1 MGKSW
6 SSWSLINPCST
17 QAFVSSRAGRC
28 LEHCLMNPLHLPAM
42 HFAQQPFLCS
52 SIKLALTDAILHSQV
67 DHSREQISL
76 REGAYRPLHKDK
88 LSSQNRLEWVL
99 KADWAGQMSSQRRIP
114 DHWSKS
120 HLSAR
125 LRSSLAYW
133 WWRWDCVCNHF
144 GRPVLGVSPA
154 GSRRRWESRA
164 EQRGCLA
171 TSLLSCMSGLWFI
184 PTHSISLSRLR
195 EPGSDQDKQLA
206 RTSPERQNSRRE
218 WQRQTFSELNDR
230 SLHKTQ

>member
-17 QAFVSSRAGRC
+17 QAFVFSQAGRC
-28 LEHCLMNPLHLPAM
+28 LEHCLMNRLHLPAM
-42 HFAQQPFLCS
+42 HFAQQSFLCS

-76 REGAYRPLHKDK
+76 REGAYSPLHMDK
-88 LSSQNRLEWVL
+88 LSSQNRLERVL

-114 DHWSKS
+114 DRWSKS

-125 LRSSLAYW
+125 LYSSLAYW
-133 WWRWDCVCNHF
+133 WWRWDASVCVIT
-144 GRPVLGVSPA
+144 LGDLCWVSRQLVQ
-154 GSRRRWESRA
+154 GEDESRGQSS
-164 EQRGCLA
+164 EVVWPPVFC
-171 TSLLSCMSGLWFI
+171 LLSWMSGLWFI
-184 PTHSISLSRLR
+184 PTHCISLSRLR

-206 RTSPERQNSRRE
+206 RTSPERDKTAGES
-218 WQRQTFSELNDR
+218 DR
-230 SLHKTQ
+230 DKHLAS